1 MEEGEYRSTYHNV
14 NQQRCVFEKSILSRR
29 ADCSYAHRF
38 CLADRE
44 GVSCQEKSAQALCKN
59 VLDKLRENALFALQI
74 KRLDGPLPHAKEM
87 KVQLGGLAGM
97 QQALNL
103 QHDSDEAIE
112 NIHHVISSIIE
123 EYGEIEALPYIE
135 IARAVSAFKSRKR
148 ARSIRD

>member
-1 MEEGEYRSTYHNV
+1 LEEGEYRSTYHNV
-14 NQQRCVFEKSILSRR
+14 NRQRCVFEKSVLSRR
-29 ADCSYAHRF
+29 AGCSYAHRF

-44 GVSCQEKSAQALCKN
+44 GVSCQDKSAQALCKN

-97 QQALNL
+97 QQALKL
-103 QHDSDEAIE
+103 RHDSDETIK
-112 NIHHVISSIIE
+112 NIHHVISSIIR